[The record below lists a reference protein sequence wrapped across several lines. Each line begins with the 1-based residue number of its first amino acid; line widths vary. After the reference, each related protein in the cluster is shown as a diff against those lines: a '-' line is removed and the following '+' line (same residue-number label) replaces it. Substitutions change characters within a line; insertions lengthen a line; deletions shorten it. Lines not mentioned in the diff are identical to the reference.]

1 MAQLVFIEGKSMGSS
16 VVLQDNT
23 TLGRLPENGI
33 PIPHSSVSDRHA
45 TIVHGVAGWKILCAT
60 PEARVV
66 VNGQEIQEHLLRH
79 GDVLTIGQMTLIFND
94 DVQHAVAKP
103 PAPPLDA
110 DPSRF
115 VYRHR
120 HVEHAEEAVT
130 TIRKGKRA
138 AEHLETLYKVGADLN
153 ASLRLS
159 DLTASLLTQLV
170 KTFKADRCFL
180 LLQDARGQLT
190 VRDERINEASKK
202 QGSTKLSK
210 TMLAETVGRR
220 EAIRVEDALADS
232 RVMNVDSIRQM
243 HIQSALAAPMIK
255 GERIIGAI
263 LLDTV
268 SLKRPW
274 NDEDLHLLDAIAA
287 QASSAIE
294 VLQQLDR
301 EVGFG
306 KLLLRLGESAR
317 RLTSSLSGEVVLT
330 EAVAQACAIFD
341 CSRASVL
348 LADPSGSHLS
358 VSASN
363 CIDRALWPTVKIL
376 PGEGFA
382 GRVFRDG
389 RSLLSADAPSP
400 ADRGYQTSS
409 CVVTPIFAGGER
421 PLGVLTVTD
430 KTNKGHFTARDEE
443 LLSIFASQVGIALAN
458 ARLYERATTD
468 ALTKLSN
475 RHHFD
480 HQLDET
486 MASCAKQGRPFTVFM
501 CDLDHFKQKNDTY
514 GHQVGDRVL
523 VEAATII
530 KQRVGTS
537 GLVGR
542 YGGEE
547 FLVMLPGLTPAAGRE
562 IADDARRQI
571 EEFAFN
577 APEQPIRST
586 VSIGVAGRMPDEKAG
601 SMIKRA
607 DAALYT
613 AKHTGRNKVE
623 VAPEPT

>member
-1 MAQLVFIEGKSMGSS
+1 
-16 VVLQDNT
+16 
-23 TLGRLPENGI
+23 
-33 PIPHSSVSDRHA
+33 
-45 TIVHGVAGWKILCAT
+45 
-60 PEARVV
+60 
-66 VNGQEIQEHLLRH
+66 
-79 GDVLTIGQMTLIFND
+79 
-94 DVQHAVAKP
+94 
-103 PAPPLDA
+103 
-110 DPSRF
+110 
-115 VYRHR
+115 
-120 HVEHAEEAVT
+120 
-130 TIRKGKRA
+130 
-138 AEHLETLYKVGADLN
+138 
-153 ASLRLS
+153 
-159 DLTASLLTQLV
+159 
-170 KTFKADRCFL
+170 
-180 LLQDARGQLT
+180 
-190 VRDERINEASKK
+190 
-202 QGSTKLSK
+202 
-210 TMLAETVGRR
+210 MLAETVGRR

-232 RVMNVDSIRQM
+232 RVMNVDSIKQM

-255 GERIIGAI
+255 GDRIIGAI

-363 CIDRALWPTVKIL
+363 CIDRALWPSVKIP

-443 LLSIFASQVGIALAN
+443 LLSIFASQVGIALVN

-514 GHQVGDRVL
+514 GHPVGDRVL

-547 FLVMLPGLTPAAGRE
+547 FIVMLPGLTAAAGRE

-607 DAALYT
+607 DAALYS

-623 VAPEPT
+623 VAPDPA